1 LLILLIKRPTMR
13 ADPHVRKD
21 EAAARKIKA

>member
-13 ADPHVRKD
+13 AEPRMRKD